1 MVSTPG
7 PSTSTVAAGHTTASP
22 LKPQLYPQGA
32 VVRAT
37 LTIPARPEHVA
48 TARRF
53 VIATLGDDHPQAHT
67 ATLLTSELVTNSL
80 QHSASSHD
88 GAILAVGASRAA
100 HWLRVEVVDDGAPTL
115 PTLREADPDAERGRG
130 LTLVDSLATRWGTQR
145 GDTGTTTWF
154 EIAS

>member
-1 MVSTPG
+1 MVSTPAPSANMVASG
-7 PSTSTVAAGHTTASP
+7 PATP
-22 LKPQLYPQGA
+22 PPKPQLYPHGA
-32 VVRAT
+32 MVRAI

-53 VIATLGDDHPQAHT
+53 VIAALGDDHPQADT
-67 ATLLTSELVTNSL
+67 AILLTSELVTNSL

-115 PTLREADPDAERGRG
+115 PALREATTDAERGRG
-130 LTLVDSLATRWGTQR
+130 LTLVDTLATRWGTHR
-145 GDTGTTTWF
+145 TDTGTTTWF
-154 EIAS
+154 EITS